1 MNEKDRGDFGGA
13 CITKEENDYFF
24 NLFSSIVCNQGV
36 VRHLIRPLRLS
47 FSSVSWLSSQTHA
60 ALSLLNP
67 RELIRD
73 GVLKFLDVQKK
84 KNCSWIPR

>member
-1 MNEKDRGDFGGA
+1 MKEKDRGDFGGA

-47 FSSVSWLSSQTHA
+47 FCPSQTHA

-84 KNCSWIPR
+84 KN